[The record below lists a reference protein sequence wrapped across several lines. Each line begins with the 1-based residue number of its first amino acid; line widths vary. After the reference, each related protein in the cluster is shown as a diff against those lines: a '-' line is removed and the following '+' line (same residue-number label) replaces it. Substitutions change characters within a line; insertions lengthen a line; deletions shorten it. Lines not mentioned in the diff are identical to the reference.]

1 MAAEVARRS
10 RLGRLYGQRVIGPR
24 RAAFAEALRR
34 GVRRGE
40 LPRDVDVDLAI
51 DLLVGGLL
59 LRRLTGRLGRSDQT
73 PDRAVDVLLAG
84 LAR

>member
-24 RAAFAEALRR
+24 RATFAEALRR
-34 GVRRGE
+34 GIRRGE
-40 LPRDVDVDLAI
+40 LPPDTDVELAI

-59 LRRLTGRLGRSDQT
+59 LRRLTGRLGSPT
-73 PDRAVDVLLAG
+73 SDRAVDILLTG